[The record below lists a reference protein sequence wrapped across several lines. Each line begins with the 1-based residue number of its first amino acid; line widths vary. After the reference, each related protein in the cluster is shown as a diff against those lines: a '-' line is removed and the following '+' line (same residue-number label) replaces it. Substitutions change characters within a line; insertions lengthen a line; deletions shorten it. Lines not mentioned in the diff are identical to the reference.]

1 MPAMFLLM
9 RFGRMP
15 FPVPLPWFVL
25 WVVLLP
31 FAILAQL
38 AGWVTLALGIRA
50 RVARALQVS
59 MAAWSLLPGLHGLGI
74 SVRSKSENLQFR
86 FV

>member
-15 FPVPLPWFVL
+15 FSIPLPWFLL
-25 WVVLLP
+25 WVLLLP
-31 FAILAQL
+31 FAVVAQL
-38 AGWVTLALGIRA
+38 AGWVALALGIRA
-50 RVARALQVS
+50 ATARVLQVS
-59 MAAWSLLPGLHGLGI
+59 MSAWSLLPGLHGLHI

>member
-1 MPAMFLLM
+1 MPAMFLMM

-15 FPVPLPWFVL
+15 FSVPLPWFLL
-25 WVVLLP
+25 WVLLLP
-31 FAILAQL
+31 FALLAQL
-38 AGWVTLALGIRA
+38 AGWMTLALGIKVHAA
-50 RVARALQVS
+50 RVLQVS
-59 MAAWSLLPGLHGLGI
+59 MAAWSILPGLHGLGI